1 MLKLQTSKLLISVKD
16 LAEADLASH
25 FPIGILDFKN
35 PKAGSLGAVPHDCVS
50 RIVSN
55 LRLPI
60 PLSLALGELWTWFEN
75 PSDATTIK
83 MTELRNYLNL
93 LHRFSYVKVG
103 LAHSKQLGSGWQD
116 NWLVLRNMLPLNVTL
131 VAVAYADHITC
142 EAPSLE
148 ELFIF
153 LNSDRMRSFNTLS
166 KRDLAET
173 SPIDSNLESHRPK
186 QVVLIDT
193 YHKTSGSLWDWYKID
208 QLTALSSRLRRCN
221 IRLAIAGSLELDH
234 IGQLLDTGCDWIGF
248 RGAICRQGRN
258 ELDPL
263 KLRKLFRQYATIGG
277 LSNSQ

>member
-16 LAEADLASH
+16 LTEADLASH

-55 LRLPI
+55 LRLPM

-75 PSDATTIK
+75 PSDANTIK
-83 MTELRNYLNL
+83 MTELKNYLNL

-103 LAHSKQLGSGWQD
+103 LAHSKQLGSGWRHH
-116 NWLVLRNMLPLNVTL
+116 WLKFRSMLPLSVTL
-131 VAVAYADHITC
+131 VAVSYADHITC

-148 ELFIF
+148 ELLIF
-153 LNSDRMRSFNTLS
+153 LNSDRIRSFNTLS
-166 KRDLAET
+166 KRDLVET
-173 SPIDSNLESHRPK
+173 SPMDTNPKSHHPK

-193 YHKTSGSLWDWYKID
+193 YHKTNGSLWDWYTID
-208 QLTALSSRLRRCN
+208 QLTDLSSRLRRSD

-234 IGQLLDTGCDWIGF
+234 LGQLLDTGCDWIGF

-263 KLRKLFRQYATIGG
+263 KLEKLFGQFASIGG